1 MNIGS
6 SPANENRVVTS
17 VHGIPIVFD
26 ASDLILGTVD
36 SGLKNFTSRGELEFA
51 RFSLLDAVRY
61 ICRRHDPSDK
71 L

>member
-1 MNIGS
+1 MNIDS
-6 SPANENRVVTS
+6 SAANENRVVTS

-51 RFSLLDAVRY
+51 RL
-61 ICRRHDPSDK
+61 I
-71 L
+71 